1 MSPNL
6 ESGPLDELSVT
17 KPVSVGIIGGG
28 QLGKMIALD
37 AKRMALK
44 ICILDPCSCCPASSV
59 SDELIVA
66 DFTDEQAI
74 RKLATKSDVITYEIE
89 LANSKALIDLAS
101 KNHNLVNPSPE
112 TLHIIQD
119 KYKQKS
125 FLKKNKLKV
134 PSFEIVNSEE
144 ELFDLCEDFGFPVML
159 KARENSYDGRGNYLI
174 RSKRE
179 ISKVFSRFAGGGRGG
194 EKEEERQLM
203 VEKFVNFRQEI
214 SIMVARNR
222 SGQITSFPVA
232 ENIHEDHILKLT
244 IVPARVSERVA
255 KDARKMAEKALSA
268 LKGAGIFGIEM
279 FVTHDDKVMI
289 NEIAPRPHNSG
300 HYSIEACS
308 VSQFEQHIRAIL
320 DLPLSEPRLLCPAV
334 AMINILGPRNYV
346 GPYIISG
353 VTKLLSLPELTLH
366 IYGKKISEPKRKLG
380 HLTLL
385 GKSMH
390 ETLSRV
396 DTANKIIK
404 VRPLRE
410 NKGDLN

>member
-1 MSPNL
+1 MSPSL
-6 ESGPLDELSVT
+6 KSGRLNELSVS
-17 KPVSVGIIGGG
+17 KPLSVGIIGGG
-28 QLGKMIALD
+28 QLGKMIALQ

-66 DFTDEQAI
+66 DFTDEEAI
-74 RKLATKSDVITYEIE
+74 RKLATVSDVITYEIE
-89 LANSKALIDLAS
+89 LASSKALMDLAS

-112 TLHIIQD
+112 TLRIIQD

-125 FLKKNKLKV
+125 FLKENKLKV
-134 PSFEIVNSEE
+134 PTFELVNSEE
-144 ELFDLCEDFGFPVML
+144 QLSDLCKDYGFPVIL

-174 RSKRE
+174 RSKGE
-179 ISKVFSRFAGGGRGG
+179 ISKAFSRFAGGG
-194 EKEEERQLM
+194 EERQLM
-203 VEKFVNFRQEI
+203 VEKYVKFRQEI

-232 ENIHEDHILKLT
+232 ENIHKDNILNLT
-244 IVPARVSERVA
+244 IVPARVSDKVA
-255 KDARKMAEKALSA
+255 NNARKMAEKTLSA

-279 FVTHDDKVMI
+279 FVTHDDQVMI

-308 VSQFEQHIRAIL
+308 VSQFEQHVRAIL
-320 DLPLSEPRLLCPAV
+320 DLPMSEPRLLCPAV
-334 AMINILGPRNYV
+334 AMINILGPPNYV
-346 GPYIISG
+346 GPYVISG
-353 VTKLLSLPELTLH
+353 VTKLLSIPGLTLH

-396 DTANKIIK
+396 NTAKRIIK
-404 VRPLRE
+404 VHPLAKER
-410 NKGDLN
+410 GDLN

>member
-1 MSPNL
+1 MSPTL
-6 ESGPLDELSVT
+6 KSGRLNELSVT
-17 KPVSVGIIGGG
+17 NPLSVGIIGGG
-28 QLGKMIALD
+28 QLGKMIALE

-44 ICILDPCSCCPASSV
+44 ICILDPSSCCPASSV

-112 TLHIIQD
+112 TLRIIQD

-125 FLKKNKLKV
+125 FLNENKLNV
-134 PSFEIVNSEE
+134 TAFGLVNSEE
-144 ELFDLCEDFGFPVML
+144 ELFHLCQDYGFPVIL
-159 KARENSYDGRGNYLI
+159 KAREQSYDGRGNYLI
-174 RSKRE
+174 RSKGE
-179 ISKVFSRFAGGGRGG
+179 ISKAFSRFAGGR
-194 EKEEERQLM
+194 EERQLM
-203 VEKFVNFRQEI
+203 VEKFVKFRQEI

-222 SGQITSFPVA
+222 RGQITSFPAA
-232 ENIHEDHILKLT
+232 ENIHKDHILNLS

-255 KDARKMAEKALSA
+255 SNAKKMAEKALSA

-279 FVTHDDKVMI
+279 FVTHDDQVMI

-320 DLPLSEPRLLCPAV
+320 DLPLSEPRLFCPV

-346 GPYIISG
+346 GPYAISG
-353 VTKLLSLPELTLH
+353 VTKLLSIPGLTLH
-366 IYGKKISEPKRKLG
+366 IYGKKISQPKRKLG
-380 HLTLL
+380 HITIL
-385 GKSMH
+385 GRSMH

-396 DTANKIIK
+396 NTANRIIK
-404 VRPLRE
+404 VRPVTQNR
-410 NKGDLN
+410 GDLN

>member
-1 MSPNL
+1 MSPTL
-6 ESGPLDELSVT
+6 KSGRLNELPVTNPL
-17 KPVSVGIIGGG
+17 SVGIIGGG
-28 QLGKMIALD
+28 QLGKMIALE

-44 ICILDPCSCCPASSV
+44 ICILDPSSCCPASSV

-89 LANSKALIDLAS
+89 LANSKALMDLAS

-112 TLHIIQD
+112 TLRIIQD

-125 FLKKNKLKV
+125 FLKENKLKV
-134 PSFEIVNSEE
+134 TTFQLVNSEE
-144 ELFDLCEDFGFPVML
+144 ELFDLCQDYGFPVIL
-159 KARENSYDGRGNYLI
+159 KAREQSYDGRGNYLL
-174 RSKRE
+174 RSKGE
-179 ISKVFSRFAGGGRGG
+179 ISKAFSRFAGGEGG
-194 EKEEERQLM
+194 RQLM
-203 VEKFVNFRQEI
+203 VEKFVKFRQEI

-222 SGQITSFPVA
+222 SGQITSFPAA
-232 ENIHEDHILKLT
+232 ENIHKDHILNLT
-244 IVPARVSERVA
+244 IVPARVSDRVA
-255 KDARKMAEKALSA
+255 SNAKKMAEKALSA

-279 FVTHDDKVMI
+279 FVTHDDQVMI

-346 GPYIISG
+346 GPYVISG
-353 VTKLLSLPELTLH
+353 VTKLLSIPGLTLH
-366 IYGKKISEPKRKLG
+366 IYGKKISQPKRKLG
-380 HLTLL
+380 HITIL

-396 DTANKIIK
+396 NTANRIIK
-404 VRPLRE
+404 VRPVTQNR
-410 NKGDLN
+410 GDLN